1 MSDRLSRPE
10 RRALQREDD
19 QLRALPLNIGGDP
32 RRAEAHIRHV
42 ARLLGDHQSKSG
54 CSDAVGYVAAQFETT
69 VVTATQGGL
78 ACRRGCAHCCHL
90 GVTVTAPE
98 AFHIA
103 GILRRTPK
111 RAAAF
116 LEAELATR
124 GLSQGERLRAR
135 IPCPLLDNS
144 ECTIYASRPLSCRG
158 AVSLDV
164 DACVAAYVDL
174 KQTDIPTPADHTLV
188 LNVWRMI
195 VSTAMRLLSLPIAV
209 YEMNHAVAVA
219 LVTDDGERKWL
230 NGENVFGPVAQDTSM
245 APQYVQSVERLAMQL
260 APTV

>member
-1 MSDRLSRPE
+1 MRDRLSRPE

-19 QLRALPLNIGGDP
+19 RLRALPLNIGGDP

-42 ARLLGDHQSKSG
+42 ARLLGDRQSKSG
-54 CSDAVGYVAAQFETT
+54 CSDAAGYAVAQFDKT
-69 VVTATQGGL
+69 VVTVTEGGL
-78 ACRRGCAHCCHL
+78 ACRRGCAHCCHQ

-103 GILRRTPK
+103 GILRRAPG

-124 GLSQGERLRAR
+124 GLSRGERWRAR
-135 IPCPLLDNS
+135 IPCPFLHNS
-144 ECTIYASRPLSCRG
+144 ECTIYESRPLSCRG
-158 AVSLDV
+158 AVSRDV
-164 DACVAAYVDL
+164 GACVAGYVDL
-174 KQTDIPTPADHTLV
+174 KQTDIPTPPGHTLV

-195 VSTAMRLLSLPIAV
+195 VSTAIRLLNLPIAG

-219 LVTDDGERKWL
+219 LIAEDGEKKWL
-230 NGENVFGPVAQDTSM
+230 NGEDIFAPVAQDTSM
-245 APQYVQSVERLAMQL
+245 APQYLQSVERLATQL
-260 APTV
+260 APTL